1 MKKTI
6 ITLFSAILSISVGAQ
21 MPTMMKKDKD
31 NFSNNQIL
39 TMSDMGFNQSIKPLQ
54 KVPLDT
60 NSILIYDYKGDLQSY
75 NLKTNKANWSAK
87 ATDPDR
93 QMSGNKLTLKDGI
106 VYVPFINGEIYAL
119 DNQTG
124 KPFWKTRLGKNKE
137 GIIIKNQIP
146 VIEGDHLYIAT
157 QYDNSNIYAINTK
170 DGSLIW
176 NYKLAY
182 PYNHIPVLYFKDK
195 VFSPSAPNLYSF
207 DAENGKLMSQKTF
220 EKAMYGKPVTD
231 GENVFI
237 ANESNI
243 LYALNPE
250 NLDILWEFQLGKDQ
264 FNIKEKIFIKGP
276 QIYFGTN
283 GSAICS
289 VYSVNT
295 KSGKATWQ
303 TDFQNDDID
312 YLKEYENTIWGYTEK
327 GILFQL
333 DMKTGKKLFETPL
346 KNFPLSNLEFVDG
359 NSFYYYCE
367 AGLIQYDVKSKAENT
382 VLLRNSIEDRPGTA
396 YIQLIR

>member
-1 MKKTI
+1 
-6 ITLFSAILSISVGAQ
+6 
-21 MPTMMKKDKD
+21 MP
-31 NFSNNQIL
+31 
-39 TMSDMGFNQSIKPLQ
+39 
-54 KVPLDT
+54 
-60 NSILIYDYKGDLQSY
+60 
-75 NLKTNKANWSAK
+75 
-87 ATDPDR
+87 
-93 QMSGNKLTLKDGI
+93 
-106 VYVPFINGEIYAL
+106 
-119 DNQTG
+119 
-124 KPFWKTRLGKNKE
+124 
-137 GIIIKNQIP
+137 
-146 VIEGDHLYIAT
+146 
-157 QYDNSNIYAINTK
+157 
-170 DGSLIW
+170 
-176 NYKLAY
+176 Y